1 MTSGSK
7 CYCVGNS
14 GMHNSFHMRENTP
27 LLMTAISN
35 LDYMVTATFVPPC
48 YMAIHAQMMI

>member
-1 MTSGSK
+1 
-7 CYCVGNS
+7 
-14 GMHNSFHMRENTP
+14 MHNSFHMRENTP